1 MCVLLCIFRTTLYLL
16 GVLQSVALCS
26 PFFIVCVS
34 PFLSLLLRRLRRLR
48 LRLLFFFVGVFFS
61 FFHTRLF
68 LDRRKKERTN
78 ERKKEGKKERKKERK
93 KEDPVRSFIFIILFS
108 SKKLF
113 KFVSPTIVVVSI

>member
-48 LRLLFFFVGVFFS
+48 LRLLFFFVGVFFFFFPTQDS
-61 FFHTRLF
+61 FWTEE
-68 LDRRKKERTN
+68 RKKERTKERKK
-78 ERKKEGKKERKKERK
+78 ERKKEGKKERG
-93 KEDPVRSFIFIILFS
+93 SSTFIYIHN
-108 SKKLF
+108 
-113 KFVSPTIVVVSI
+113 FVFF